1 MSLFKN
7 TAQPEKRDIVMKNGS
22 EGKGCT
28 RRLTKALSLP
38 VGRDRKMRTA
48 QRTNQIAGFVTKPSE
63 KKLFL
68 LFDFVLNYSCC
79 ALSLFF
85 FSLLEL

>member
-1 MSLFKN
+1 
-7 TAQPEKRDIVMKNGS
+7 MKNGS

-63 KKLFL
+63 KK
-68 LFDFVLNYSCC
+68 
-79 ALSLFF
+79 
-85 FSLLEL
+85 